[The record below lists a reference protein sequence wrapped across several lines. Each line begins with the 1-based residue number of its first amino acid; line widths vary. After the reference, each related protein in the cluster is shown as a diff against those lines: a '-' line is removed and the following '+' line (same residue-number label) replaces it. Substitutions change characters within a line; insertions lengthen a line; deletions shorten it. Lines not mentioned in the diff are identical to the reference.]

1 MRERAVVNATRMQQS
16 TVVEMEA
23 FQIGLNCIMSD
34 STKRTTY
41 IVAVSALEW
50 IEGTLKVRHLNQTY
64 PE

>member
-1 MRERAVVNATRMQQS
+1 
-16 TVVEMEA
+16 MEA